1 MVGVAAGQNRDMA
14 ETSGA
19 GVVAALT
26 EALGDLV
33 ITDPAVRKEKGHD
46 RSYHSWEPPQAVV
59 RPRSTEDVAVAVKI
73 CSAHGT
79 PVVPRGSGTGLEGG
93 STTTAESV
101 CLDLS
106 SMTEI
111 LEVAADDMYARVQAG
126 VMKSSLNAA
135 LAPHGLIFPVGPG
148 VDASVGGMA
157 STSASGTTAVSYG
170 TLKENVIGLT
180 AVLAD
185 GTVITTGG
193 ITKKSSSGYDLTHL
207 LVGAE
212 GTLGVITEVTV
223 KVHPI
228 PETASVSVWSLP
240 SLAAATELVVTALR
254 SSLRI
259 ARVELLDELTI
270 DALARYNG
278 MIFPVAPTLM
288 VEFEGSPDE
297 VASQSVQ
304 FRTLAETYAATLA
317 AETSVPEEAS
327 RIWQARHDALPA
339 SLALVPGSSAMASD
353 VCVPISRL
361 ADSILQAKKDVD
373 DAGILALIVGHVG
386 DGNFHVAY
394 VLPPED
400 PEAFAKARA
409 VNEKVVARALE
420 HGGTCTGEHGIG
432 NGKIS
437 SMMQEHG
444 AAIPAMQAIKRA
456 LDPQNIMNPG
466 KVVPPIL

>member
-1 MVGVAAGQNRDMA
+1 MQNRGMA
-14 ETSGA
+14 ETSSDA
-19 GVVAALT
+19 VVTALT
-26 EALGDLV
+26 ESLGDLV
-33 ITDPAVRKEKGHD
+33 ITDPAVRAQKAQD
-46 RSYHSWEPPQAVV
+46 RSYHPGEPPLAVV
-59 RPRSTEDVAVAVKI
+59 QPSSTEEVAAAVRI
-73 CSAHGT
+73 CSLHNT

-93 STTTAESV
+93 STTSAQSI

-106 SMTEI
+106 PMDQVIEI
-111 LEVAADDMYARVQAG
+111 AADDMYAKVQAG
-126 VMKSSLNAA
+126 VMKSSLNTA
-135 LAPHGLIFPVGPG
+135 LQPHGLTFPVGPG
-148 VDASVGGMA
+148 VDASVGGMT

-185 GTVITTGG
+185 GTVVSTGG
-193 ITKKSSSGYDLTHL
+193 ITKKSSAGYDLTHL

-228 PETASVSVWSLP
+228 PETAQVSIWSLP
-240 SLAAATELVVTALR
+240 TLAAATELVVAALR

-270 DALARYNG
+270 GALADQATD
-278 MIFPVAPTLM
+278 P
-288 VEFEGSPDE
+288 
-297 VASQSVQ
+297 
-304 FRTLAETYAATLA
+304 AESA
-317 AETSVPEEAS
+317 

-339 SLALVPGSSAMASD
+339 SLSLIPGSTPMISD

-361 ADSILQAKKDVD
+361 AEAVLAAKQDVD
-373 DAGILALIVGHVG
+373 EAGLIAPIVGHVG

-400 PEAFAKARA
+400 AETFEKAKAI
-409 VNEKVVARALE
+409 NQQVVARALE
-420 HGGTCTGEHGIG
+420 AGGTCTGEHGIG
-432 NGKIS
+432 SGKVT
-437 SMMQEHG
+437 SMAEEH
-444 AAIPAMQAIKRA
+444 ASAIPAMLAIKQA

-466 KVVPPIL
+466 KVVPDTGL

>member
-1 MVGVAAGQNRDMA
+1 MQNRGMA
-14 ETSGA
+14 ETSSDA
-19 GVVAALT
+19 VVAALT
-26 EALGDLV
+26 ESLGDLV
-33 ITDPAVRKEKGHD
+33 ITDPALRAQKAQD
-46 RSYHSWEPPQAVV
+46 RSYHPGEPPLAVV
-59 RPRSTEDVAVAVKI
+59 QPSSTEEVAAAVRI
-73 CSAHGT
+73 CSLHNT

-93 STTTAESV
+93 STTSAQSI

-106 SMTEI
+106 QMDQVIEI
-111 LEVAADDMYARVQAG
+111 AADDMYAKVQAG
-126 VMKSSLNAA
+126 VMKSSLNTA
-135 LAPHGLIFPVGPG
+135 LQPHGLMFPVGPG
-148 VDASVGGMA
+148 VDASVGGMT

-185 GTVITTGG
+185 GTVVSTGG
-193 ITKKSSSGYDLTHL
+193 ITKKSSAGYDLTHL

-228 PETASVSVWSLP
+228 PETAQVSIWSLP
-240 SLAAATELVVTALR
+240 TLAAATELVVAALR

-270 DALARYNG
+270 GALADHNG
-278 MIFPVAPTLM
+278 MTFPVAPTLM
-288 VEFEGSPDE
+288 VEFEGNDAD
-297 VASQSVQ
+297 VAAQ
-304 FRTLAETYAATLA
+304 FAQFSALAGTYAATLA
-317 AETSVPEEAS
+317 DQATDPAESA

-339 SLALVPGSSAMASD
+339 SLSLIPGSTPMISD

-361 ADSILQAKKDVD
+361 AEAVLAAKQDVD
-373 DAGILALIVGHVG
+373 EAGLIAPIVGHVG

-400 PEAFAKARA
+400 AETFEKAKAI
-409 VNEKVVARALE
+409 NQQVVARALE
-420 HGGTCTGEHGIG
+420 AGGTCTGEHGIG
-432 NGKIS
+432 SGKVT
-437 SMMQEHG
+437 SMAEEH
-444 AAIPAMQAIKRA
+444 ASAIPAMLAIKQA

-466 KVVPPIL
+466 KVVPDTGL

>member
-1 MVGVAAGQNRDMA
+1 MA
-14 ETSGA
+14 ETSGD

-26 EALGDLV
+26 EALGELV
-33 ITDPAVRKEKGHD
+33 LTEPSLRAEKAHD
-46 RSYHSWEPPQAVV
+46 RSYHRGEPPLAVV
-59 RPRSTEDVAVAVKI
+59 QPRSTDEVADAVRI
-73 CSAHGT
+73 CSLHST
-79 PVVPRGSGTGLEGG
+79 PVVPRGAGTGLEGG
-93 STTTAESV
+93 STTSAQSI

-106 SMTEI
+106 QMDQV

-126 VMKSSLNAA
+126 VMKSSLNTA
-135 LAPHGLIFPVGPG
+135 LQPHGLMFPVGPG
-148 VDASVGGMA
+148 VDASVGGMT

-193 ITKKSSSGYDLTHL
+193 ITKKSSAGYDLTHL

-228 PETASVSVWSLP
+228 PETAQVSIWSLP
-240 SLAAATELVVTALR
+240 TLAAAAELVVAALR

-259 ARVELLDELTI
+259 ARVELLDELTVG
-270 DALARYNG
+270 ALADYNG
-278 MIFPVAPTLM
+278 MTLPVAPTLM
-288 VEFEGSPDE
+288 VEFEGTATD
-297 VASQSVQ
+297 VAAQFAQ

-317 AETSVPEEAS
+317 DEATEVEES
-327 RIWQARHDALPA
+327 TRIWQARHDALPA
-339 SLALVPGSSAMASD
+339 SLSLVPGSSPMISD

-361 ADSILQAKKDVD
+361 AEAVLAAKKDVD
-373 DAGILALIVGHVG
+373 EAGIIASIVGHVG

-400 PEAFAKARA
+400 PETFEKAKAINQR
-409 VNEKVVARALE
+409 VVARALE
-420 HGGTCTGEHGIG
+420 AGGTCTGEHGIG
-432 NGKIS
+432 SGKVA
-437 SMMQEHG
+437 SMAKEH
-444 AAIPAMQAIKRA
+444 ASAIPAMQAIKQA

-466 KVVPPIL
+466 KVVPPADQA

>member
-1 MVGVAAGQNRDMA
+1 MA
-14 ETSGA
+14 ETTGA

-26 EALGDLV
+26 QELGDLV
-33 ITDPAVRKEKGHD
+33 ITDLAVRAEKGRD
-46 RSYHSWEPPQAVV
+46 RSYHSWEPPLAVV
-59 RPRSTEDVAVAVKI
+59 RPHSTDDAAAAVRLCA
-73 CSAHGT
+73 AHGV

-93 STTTAESV
+93 CNTTAQSI

-106 SMTEI
+106 GMDQI

-126 VMKSSLNAA
+126 VMKSSLNGT

-185 GTVITTGG
+185 GSVITTGG
-193 ITKKSSSGYDLTHL
+193 ITKKSSAGYDLTHL

-228 PETASVSVWSLP
+228 PETAQVSVWSLP
-240 SLAAATELVVTALR
+240 TLAAATELVVAALR
-254 SSLRI
+254 SSLRL

-270 DALARYNG
+270 GALARYNG
-278 MIFPVAPTLM
+278 MTFPVSPTLM

-297 VASQSVQ
+297 VSAQSAQ
-304 FRTLAETYAATLA
+304 FRRLAETHAATLA
-317 AETSVPEEAS
+317 AEASEPAEAG
-327 RIWQARHDALPA
+327 RIWQARHDALPSA
-339 SLALVPGSSAMASD
+339 LALVPGSAAMASD

-361 ADSILQAKKDVD
+361 AESVLAAKQDVEE
-373 DAGILALIVGHVG
+373 AGILGPIVGHVG

-394 VLPPED
+394 VLPPGDQETF
-400 PEAFAKARA
+400 EKAKA

-420 HGGTCTGEHGIG
+420 AGGTCTGEHGIG
-432 NGKIS
+432 NGKIA
-437 SMMQEHG
+437 SMAAEH
-444 AAIPAMQAIKRA
+444 AAGIPAMLAIKQA
-456 LDPQNIMNPG
+456 LDPQGIMNPG
-466 KVVPPIL
+466 KVVPPVPSQA

>member
-1 MVGVAAGQNRDMA
+1 MA
-14 ETSGA
+14 KTSGD

-26 EALGDLV
+26 EALGELV
-33 ITDPAVRKEKGHD
+33 LTEPSLRAEKAQD
-46 RSYHSWEPPQAVV
+46 RSYHRGEPPLAVV
-59 RPRSTEDVAVAVKI
+59 QPRSTDEVADAVRI
-73 CSAHGT
+73 CSLHST

-93 STTTAESV
+93 STTSAQSI

-106 SMTEI
+106 QMDQV

-135 LAPHGLIFPVGPG
+135 LQPHGLMFPVGPG
-148 VDASVGGMA
+148 VDASVGGMT

-228 PETASVSVWSLP
+228 PETAQVSIWSLP
-240 SLAAATELVVTALR
+240 TLAAAAELVVAALR

-259 ARVELLDELTI
+259 ARVELLDELTVG
-270 DALARYNG
+270 ALADYNG
-278 MIFPVAPTLM
+278 MTFPVAPTLM
-288 VEFEGSPDE
+288 VEFEGTASD
-297 VASQSVQ
+297 VAAQFAQ

-317 AETSVPEEAS
+317 DEATEVEESA

-339 SLALVPGSSAMASD
+339 SLSLVAGSTPMISD
-353 VCVPISRL
+353 VCVPISQL
-361 ADSILQAKKDVD
+361 AEAVLAAKKDVD
-373 DAGILALIVGHVG
+373 DAGLIASIVGHVG

-400 PEAFAKARA
+400 PETFEKATAINQR
-409 VNEKVVARALE
+409 VVARALE
-420 HGGTCTGEHGIG
+420 AGGTCTGEHGIG
-432 NGKIS
+432 SGKVA
-437 SMMQEHG
+437 SMAKEH
-444 AAIPAMQAIKRA
+444 ASAIPAMQAIKQA

-466 KVVPPIL
+466 KVVPPRPHA

>member
-1 MVGVAAGQNRDMA
+1 MA
-14 ETSGA
+14 ETHGA

-33 ITDPAVRKEKGHD
+33 ITDPAVRAEKGKD
-46 RSYHSWEPPQAVV
+46 RSYHSWEPPLAVV
-59 RPRSTEDVAVAVKI
+59 RPRSTEDVAAAVRL
-73 CSAHGT
+73 CSLHGT

-93 STTTAESV
+93 STTTAQSI

-106 SMTEI
+106 SMAEV
-111 LEVAADDMYARVQAG
+111 LEVAADDLYARVQAG
-126 VMKSSLNAA
+126 VMKSSLNTV

-193 ITKKSSSGYDLTHL
+193 TTRKSSSGYDLTHL

-228 PETASVSVWSLP
+228 PETAQVSVWSLP
-240 SLAAATELVVTALR
+240 SLAAATELVVAALR

-278 MIFPVAPTLM
+278 MTFPVAPTLM
-288 VEFEGSPDE
+288 VEFEGSSEE
-297 VASQSVQ
+297 VASQSAQ
-304 FRTLAETYAATLA
+304 FQTLAGTYAATLA
-317 AETSVPEEAS
+317 AQATDPDESA

-339 SLALVPGSSAMASD
+339 SLSLVPGSAPMISD

-361 ADSILQAKKDVD
+361 AEAVLAAKQDVD
-373 DAGILALIVGHVG
+373 EAGLIAPIVGHVG

-400 PEAFAKARA
+400 GEAFEKARA
-409 VNEKVVARALE
+409 VNEQVVARALE
-420 HGGTCTGEHGIG
+420 AGGTCTGEHGIG
-432 NGKIS
+432 SGKIA
-437 SMMQEHG
+437 SMAKEH
-444 AAIPAMQAIKRA
+444 AAAVPAMQAIKHA
-456 LDPQNIMNPG
+456 LDPQGIMNPG
-466 KVVPPIL
+466 KVVPARQSQV